1 MLARYEGSMI
11 MALAAYNAGPHRVD
25 QWLEDYGDPRGTL
38 DEAIDWIESIPFSET
53 RNYVQRIMEA
63 LPIYR
68 QRLGE
73 AQVAALRAE
82 DIAGQLPGYEASV
95 EP

>member
-1 MLARYEGSMI
+1 MI

-25 QWLEDYGDPRGTL
+25 RWLEDYGDPRGSL

-68 QRLGE
+68 QKLSG
-73 AQVAALRAE
+73 AQVAVLRAE
-82 DIAGQLPGYEASV
+82 DIAGRLPGYGSSSD
-95 EP
+95 